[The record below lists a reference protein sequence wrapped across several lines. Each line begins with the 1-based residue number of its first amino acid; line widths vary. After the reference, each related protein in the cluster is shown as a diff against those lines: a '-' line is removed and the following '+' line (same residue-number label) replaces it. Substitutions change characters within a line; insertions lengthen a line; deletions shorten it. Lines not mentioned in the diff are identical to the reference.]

1 MKTFSNIGMIAKDT
15 IEMIIEKTNTGYSA
29 FAKDYPVGTV
39 GDTADE
45 LFNNMLEATNLY
57 FQEARSDRKVTM
69 HDLKITLDLPQFFE
83 YYKIINTKALG
94 ERIGL
99 NNTLLSQYINGHKKP
114 SLKQVQKI
122 LQGIRDIGREL
133 VQVDLVEVYERKA
146 VAPTEG

>member
-1 MKTFSNIGMIAKDT
+1 
-15 IEMIIEKTNTGYSA
+15 MIIEKTNTGYSA

-39 GDTADE
+39 GHTSDE
-45 LFNNMLEATNLY
+45 LFNHMLEAMNLY
-57 FQEARSDRKVTM
+57 FHEAGFDRKVTM

-133 VQVDLVEVYERKA
+133 VQVDLVEVYGKKVLSSAEK
-146 VAPTEG
+146 